1 MRYFPIF
8 VDLKDRQAFV
18 FGGGEPALNKVRLL
32 AKTGARIN
40 VFADRAE
47 AELQALARA
56 GEIVLSPATDPET
69 VDLSGAA
76 LIVSSAGDPVDT
88 AISRRAHKLGI
99 PVNVVDRTELC
110 SFITPAII
118 DRGTVLAAIG
128 TEGAAPVLARRL
140 RAKIEALL
148 PARLGDLAD
157 LIGSRRERL
166 ARTAPDIAARRAF
179 WENVV
184 DGPIG
189 AAALAG
195 RMGEAEQQLDAAISG
210 KVQDEARQGVVY
222 LVGAGPGDPELLT
235 LKALRVLQDADII
248 FHDDLVSPEI
258 LDLARRDA
266 ERVFVGKKAGTKCV
280 AQRAINEELAAS
292 ARRGLRVVRLKGGDP
307 FVFGRGG
314 EELEHLQDEGVDV
327 IVVPGITAAL
337 GCAAEAELPLTF
349 RKESARLTLITAHR
363 AADAEE
369 IDWSGLV
376 RDDATLAVYMGRAT
390 AAVVAEGLIAAGR
403 DPKTPAAV
411 LARGTRPDAKSV
423 AGTLDELPALVA
435 QTGDGPVLLVLGQVV
450 RRSRPWRE
458 RLGVA
463 ISALSGKPAKPLEAR
478 QLEDIR

>member
-1 MRYFPIF
+1 M
-8 VDLKDRQAFV
+8 D
-18 FGGGEPALNKVRLL
+18 
-32 AKTGARIN
+32 
-40 VFADRAE
+40 
-47 AELQALARA
+47 
-56 GEIVLSPATDPET
+56 
-69 VDLSGAA
+69 
-76 LIVSSAGDPVDT
+76 
-88 AISRRAHKLGI
+88 
-99 PVNVVDRTELC
+99 
-110 SFITPAII
+110 
-118 DRGTVLAAIG
+118 
-128 TEGAAPVLARRL
+128 
-140 RAKIEALL
+140 
-148 PARLGDLAD
+148 
-157 LIGSRRERL
+157 
-166 ARTAPDIAARRAF
+166 
-179 WENVV
+179 
-184 DGPIG
+184 
-189 AAALAG
+189 
-195 RMGEAEQQLDAAISG
+195 EAEQQLDAAIAG

-248 FHDDLVSPEI
+248 FHDDLVTPEI

-280 AQRAINEELAAS
+280 AQRMINEELAAS

-314 EELEHLQDEGVDV
+314 EELEHLQDQGVDV

-423 AGTLDELPALVA
+423 AGTLDELPELVA
-435 QTGDGPVLLVLGQVV
+435 QTGDGPALLVLGQVV

-463 ISALSGKPAKPLEAR
+463 ISALSGKRAKPLEAR

>member
-8 VDLKDRQAFV
+8 IDLKDRDVLV

-32 AKTGARIN
+32 LKAGAKIRLH
-40 VFADRAE
+40 ADE
-47 AELQALARA
+47 AESELSALARA
-56 GEIVLSPATDPET
+56 GDIELLPAADALD
-69 VDLSGAA
+69 VDLANAA
-76 LIVSSAGDPVDT
+76 LVVSCAGDPTDT
-88 AISRRAHKLGI
+88 IISARAKKLGI

-110 SFITPAII
+110 SFITPAIV

-140 RAKIEALL
+140 RAKLEALL
-148 PARLGDLAD
+148 PARLGELAD
-157 LIGSRRERL
+157 LIGSRRARL
-166 ARTAPDIAARRAF
+166 ESAPLAKRRAF
-179 WENVV
+179 WERVV

-195 RMGEAEQQLDAAISG
+195 RNDEAAQALDALIDD
-210 KVQDEARQGVVY
+210 KLQDEVRQGVVY

-248 FHDDLVSPEI
+248 FHDDLVTPEI

-266 ERVFVGKKAGTKCV
+266 ERVFVGKRAGTKCV
-280 AQRAINEELAAS
+280 AQRAINAELVLAAK
-292 ARRGLRVVRLKGGDP
+292 RGLRVVRLKGGDP

-337 GCAAEAELPLTF
+337 GCAAEAELPLTH

-363 AADAEE
+363 AADAEA
-369 IDWSGLV
+369 IDWTGLT
-376 RDDATLAVYMGRAT
+376 DNNTTLAIYMGRAT
-390 AAVVAEGLIAAGR
+390 AHVVTDGLIAAGR
-403 DPKTPAAV
+403 DPKTPVAV
-411 LARGTRPDAKSV
+411 LARGTRRDAKSV

-435 QTGDGPVLLVLGQVV
+435 RTGDGPALLVLGQVV

-458 RLGVA
+458 RIGAA
-463 ISALSGKPAKPLEAR
+463 ISQLTRKGA
-478 QLEDIR
+478 LEDIS

>member
-8 VDLKDRQAFV
+8 IDLKDQPVLV

-32 AKTGARIN
+32 LKAGARIR
-40 VFADRAE
+40 VFAGEAE
-47 AELQALARA
+47 AELVALARA
-56 GEIVLSPATDPET
+56 GDIVLAPEADANL
-69 VDLSGAA
+69 VDLAGAA
-76 LIVSSAGDPVDT
+76 AIVSSAGDPVDT
-88 AISRRAHKLGI
+88 IISTRARALGI

-157 LIGSRRERL
+157 LIGSRRARL
-166 ARTAPDIAARRAF
+166 AEAAPDISARRAF
-179 WENVV
+179 WEKIV

-189 AAALAG
+189 AAALDG
-195 RMGEAEQQLDAAISG
+195 RMDEAAAALDAEISG
-210 KVQDEARQGVVY
+210 QLKDEARKGVVY

-248 FHDDLVSPEI
+248 FHDDLVTPEI

-266 ERVFVGKKAGTKCV
+266 ERVFVGKRAGQKCV

-314 EELEHLQDEGVDV
+314 EELEHLEEQGVDV
-327 IVVPGITAAL
+327 VIVPGITAAL
-337 GCAAEAELPLTF
+337 GCAAEAGLPLTY
-349 RKESARLTLITAHR
+349 RKESARLTLMTAHR
-363 AADAEE
+363 AADAEA

-376 RDDATLAVYMGRAT
+376 RNDTTLAVYMGRAT
-390 AAVVAEGLIAAGR
+390 ASVVADGLIAAGR
-403 DPKTPAAV
+403 DPKTPVAV
-411 LARGTRPDAKSV
+411 IARGTRPDSRSA
-423 AGTLDELPALVA
+423 AGTLDELSALV
-435 QTGDGPVLLVLGQVV
+435 TEVGDGPALLVLGQVV
-450 RRSRPWRE
+450 RRSRPWRA
-458 RLGVA
+458 RIGDA
-463 ISALSGKPAKPLEAR
+463 ISALSGKSAR
-478 QLEDIR
+478 KLDNVH

>member
-8 VDLKDRQAFV
+8 VDLKDRPVFV

-32 AKTGARIN
+32 LKTGARIR
-40 VFADRAE
+40 VFADQAE
-47 AELQALARA
+47 TEIQALARA
-56 GEIVLSPATDPET
+56 GDIVLSPAADPAT
-69 VDLSGAA
+69 IDVSGVA
-76 LIVSSAGDPVDT
+76 LVVSSAGDPVDT
-88 AISRRAHKLGI
+88 VISARARKLGI

-140 RAKIEALL
+140 RAKIESLL

-157 LIGSRRERL
+157 LIGSRRGRVAEV
-166 ARTAPDIAARRAF
+166 APDMSARRAF
-179 WENVV
+179 WENVI

-189 AAALAG
+189 AAMLAG
-195 RMGEAEQQLDAAISG
+195 RSGEAQSALDALIDG
-210 KVQDEARQGVVY
+210 KVQDESRQGVVY

-248 FHDDLVSPEI
+248 FHDDLVTPEI

-280 AQRAINEELAAS
+280 AQREINEELAAS
-292 ARRGLRVVRLKGGDP
+292 ARRGLCVVRLKGGDP

-314 EELEHLQDEGVDV
+314 EELEHLQDEGIEVV
-327 IVVPGITAAL
+327 VVPGITAVL

-363 AADAEE
+363 AADAEA
-369 IDWSGLV
+369 IDWSGLT
-376 RDDATLAVYMGRAT
+376 RDDATLAIYMGRAT
-390 AAVVAEGLIAAGR
+390 ATVVADGLIAAGR
-403 DPKTPAAV
+403 DPKTPAVV
-411 LARGTRPDAKSV
+411 LARGTRPDAKSA
-423 AGTLDELPALVA
+423 AGTLEELPALVA
-435 QTGDGPVLLVLGQVV
+435 QTGNGPAILVIGNVV
-450 RRSRPWRE
+450 VRSRPWRE

-463 ISALSGKPAKPLEAR
+463 ISALSGKRAR
-478 QLEDIR
+478 HLEDIR

>member
-8 VDLKDRQAFV
+8 VDLKDRLVLV

-32 AKTGARIN
+32 SKAGARIR

-47 AELQALARA
+47 GELEKLAAEGRIELRGAEDPLAA
-56 GEIVLSPATDPET
+56 
-69 VDLSGAA
+69 DLSDAA
-76 LIVSSAGDPVDT
+76 LVVSSCGDPVDT
-88 AISRRAHKLGI
+88 VISGRARALGI

-118 DRGTVLAAIG
+118 DRGTVVAAVG

-140 RAKIEALL
+140 RARIESLL

-157 LIGSRRERL
+157 LIGSRRARL
-166 ARTAPDIAARRAF
+166 AAIAPGVSARRAF
-179 WENVV
+179 WEDVV

-189 AAALAG
+189 AAALSG
-195 RMGEAEQQLDAAISG
+195 RM
-210 KVQDEARQGVVY
+210 DEAAAALDEKLSLRDLRPGQGVVY

-235 LKALRVLQDADII
+235 LKALRVLQDADIV
-248 FHDDLVSPEI
+248 FHDDLVTPEV

-266 ERVFVGKKAGTKCV
+266 ERVFVGKKAGTRCI
-280 AQRAINEELAAS
+280 AQRQINQELAAA

-314 EELEHLQDEGVDV
+314 EELEYLQAEGVEV
-327 IVVPGITAAL
+327 FVVPGITAAL
-337 GCAAEAELPLTF
+337 GCAAEAEFPLTY

-363 AADAEE
+363 AADAEA

-376 RDDATLAVYMGRAT
+376 RSDTTLAVYMGRAT
-390 AAVVAEGLIAAGR
+390 APLVAKGLVAAGR
-403 DPKTPAAV
+403 DPKTPTIV
-411 LARGTRPDAKSV
+411 ISRGTRPDMRSV
-423 AGTLDELPALVA
+423 TGTLEELPDLVRQA
-435 QTGDGPVLLVLGQVV
+435 GEGPALLVLGQVV

-458 RLGVA
+458 RFSA
-463 ISALSGKPAKPLEAR
+463 ALSRLTGRVREI
-478 QLEDIR
+478 ESVG